1 MTKEL
6 QMADKVIIG
15 RSSKVDQHHR
25 VFNLLIF
32 YRLYNIYLHLSD
44 NIMRFFLLMAQLYY
58 QIEYDTEQ
66 IYHSDRTS
74 LYKLNFD
81 GNKCVGLTNGVSPTN
96 WTDCHKLCQ
105 FSHTGP
111 IHKQGQFSLGFIQVR
126 KMSGKSNIFKGQ
138 EFVREFQN
146 LSGKNE
152 IFVREFLI

>member
-111 IHKQGQFSLGFIQVR
+111 IPQTGLVFFRVYTGQENVR
-126 KMSGKSNIFKGQ
+126 KSNIFKGQ